1 MDVDE
6 SITEID
12 WMNPQGKY
20 LKMMTTNTKDVKLW
34 KMFDRSEK
42 KVAKSARKELQMPK
56 LQTVGAG
63 LSANLQ

>member
-42 KVAKSARKELQMPK
+42 KVAKSAGKELQMPK